1 VTPTRPGAQPAEP
14 RRGHP
19 RAISR
24 RLLSTLGRAALAAA
38 AAAWLAATAA
48 SLAAC
53 GPPAAPRSP
62 ADPAATAADPT
73 AAAAAPSGRGVPGQ
87 HPSDHAPD
95 APAPGEHAA
104 DTPPWR
110 SYVPVRCRDGSPPP
124 AEGCRPRRVVVT
136 STDIEILSPVAFVD
150 NTAELAPSSE
160 RIIDA
165 VARSLINN
173 PSILVLEVRGHS
185 DSLLYPA
192 ERADLARKRADVV
205 AARLVAQ
212 GVDPARVT
220 TYGAS
225 DSELLYP
232 PDDPRNRRVE
242 FLIVAR
248 DE

>member
-1 VTPTRPGAQPAEP
+1 M
-14 RRGHP
+14 
-19 RAISR
+19 
-24 RLLSTLGRAALAAA
+24 LSTLGRAVLAAA
-38 AAAWLAATAA
+38 AA

-53 GPPAAPRSP
+53 GAPPAAPRSP
-62 ADPAATAADPT
+62 VDPAAAADPAAATAAADP
-73 AAAAAPSGRGVPGQ
+73 AAAAAA
-87 HPSDHAPD
+87 SD
-95 APAPGEHAA
+95 PARGEHASDA
-104 DTPPWR
+104 PPWR

-150 NTAELAPSSE
+150 NTAELAPGSE

-185 DSLLYPA
+185 DSLLHPA
-192 ERADLARKRADVV
+192 DRADLARKRADTVV
-205 AARLVAQ
+205 ARLVAQ
-212 GVDPARVT
+212 GVDPTRVT
-220 TYGAS
+220 AYGAS

-242 FLIVAR
+242 FIIVAR